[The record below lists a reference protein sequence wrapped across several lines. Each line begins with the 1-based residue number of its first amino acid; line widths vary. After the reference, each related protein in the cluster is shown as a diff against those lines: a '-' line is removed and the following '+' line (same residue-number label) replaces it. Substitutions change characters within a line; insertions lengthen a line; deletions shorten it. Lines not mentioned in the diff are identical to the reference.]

1 MKRTFLFSVFC
12 FFISKLLLSPAS
24 GAVPALLNFQGYLSN
39 SVGSP
44 VSDLLPM
51 TFTIYADP
59 STGSG
64 LWTET
69 HSQVK
74 VTKGVYHVKLGE
86 MNVLSLPFDR
96 PYYLE
101 IQIDQDSEMIP
112 RLPISPQA
120 FAFRSGN
127 VGTGGGWVDSG
138 GVVSLA
144 TSTDRVG
151 IGIPEPGEELHV
163 RDVYGNA
170 WLQGV
175 FESTDSDGGLQ
186 LMSHDPATHLPYQY
200 DLLSLPSGH
209 FILYDAG
216 NHWSVLG
223 FDDQGNL
230 GIGTPAPTSKLDVDG
245 DVHAR
250 GRLVFTEANGTPYL
264 DNWIGMAENIDGA
277 TKWLHIG
284 GIRDGGVRRLAL
296 FGDFAYFNGFVG
308 MGAGEVNPSERLQI
322 SGNIKLSG
330 TGHGIG
336 FPDGTRQVT
345 SATQGSAGSPLP
357 AFDSGW
363 NPISPGQTFTLGHT
377 LGNIESN
384 VNKYMVDL
392 QFKHT
397 NAPYQGI
404 HNMYYGGDSRRP
416 KDPLLCENDPSTLY
430 GAYYSNLTT
439 TSIKVYR
446 QLDDT
451 SIDQFRVRI
460 WLHD

>member
-1 MKRTFLFSVFC
+1 MKRIFLFSVFC

-24 GAVPALLNFQGYLSN
+24 GAVPAILNFQGYLSAPD
-39 SVGSP
+39 GSP
-44 VSDLLPM
+44 ITAELPM
-51 TFTIYADP
+51 TFTIYDALTGG
-59 STGSG
+59 STLWAEPQTVMVSKG
-64 LWTET
+64 L
-69 HSQVK
+69 
-74 VTKGVYHVKLGE
+74 YHVKLGE
-86 MNVLSLPFDR
+86 IHALSLPLGR
-96 PYYLE
+96 PFFLG
-101 IQIDQDSEMIP
+101 IQVDQDPEMVP
-112 RLPISPQA
+112 RIPISPQA

-264 DNWIGMAENIDGA
+264 DNWIGMAENIDRA

-397 NAPYQGI
+397 NGTYQGI

-416 KDPLLCENDPSTLY
+416 FALPCGNGPSTNY

-460 WLHD
+460 WLTD

>member
-1 MKRTFLFSVFC
+1 MGKVM
-12 FFISKLLLSPAS
+12 LSLVE
-24 GAVPALLNFQGYLSN
+24 GAVPAFLNFQGYLS
-39 SVGSP
+39 GSDG
-44 VSDLLPM
+44 SQITGEFPM
-51 TFTIYADP
+51 TFTIYDALSDG
-59 STGSG
+59 ST

-69 HSQVK
+69 QTVMVS
-74 VTKGVYHVKLGE
+74 KGLYHVKLGE
-86 MNVLSLPFDR
+86 VHTLSLPLGR
-96 PYYLE
+96 PYYLG
-101 IQIDQDSEMIP
+101 IQIDQDPEMIP
-112 RLPISPQA
+112 RIPISPQA

-138 GVVSLA
+138 GIVSLA

-151 IGIPEPGEELHV
+151 IGIPAPGEELHV

-186 LMSHDPATHLPYQY
+186 LMSYDSVTHLAHQY
-200 DLLSLPSGH
+200 DLLSLPSGY
-209 FILYDAG
+209 FLLYDAM

-230 GIGTPAPTSKLDVDG
+230 GIGIPNPTSKMDVDG

-250 GRLVFTEANGTPYL
+250 GKLVFADANGTPYQ

-308 MGAGEVNPSERLQI
+308 LGPGEVNPSERLQI
-322 SGNIKLSG
+322 SGNIKISG
-330 TGHGIG
+330 TGHGIA

-345 SATQGSAGSPLP
+345 SATNGPGGSPLP

-363 NPISPGQTFTLGHT
+363 NPISPGGSFTLVHN
-377 LGNIESN
+377 LVNVESN
-384 VNKYMVDL
+384 VHKYVVDL

-397 NAPYQGI
+397 NDPYQGI
-404 HNMYYGGDSRRP
+404 HNMYYGGDSRRRRAGI
-416 KDPLLCENDPSTLY
+416 CENAPSTFY
-430 GAYYSNLTT
+430 GAYYSNLNT
-439 TSIKVYR
+439 TSITVYR
-446 QLDDT
+446 QLDDA